1 MHKDYNTSRSNLILP
16 EYGRNIQQLIDI
28 AVKIEDR
35 EKRNR
40 FAQNVISLMG
50 DMYPHLRDVPDFKH
64 KLWDHLAIMSD
75 FKLDIETP
83 YPLPDKETLYEKP
96 EKIAYVQSPMRFKH
110 YGKIIIKMIKYAVEL
125 PEGEEKTAMLT
136 AIANHMKK
144 QYLTWNRETVEDEII
159 LNDLTELS
167 RHRITDTS
175 EIKLSDAK
183 DLVFTPKRQ
192 NVPQTKIK
200 KNKSKSKK
208 SRDYK

>member
-1 MHKDYNTSRSNLILP
+1 MTKDYNTSRSNLILP

-28 AVKIEDR
+28 AVKIEDS

-40 FAQNVISLMG
+40 FVQNVISLMG

-64 KLWDHLAIMSD
+64 KLWDHLAIMSN

-83 YPLPDKETLYEKP
+83 YPQPDKETLYKKP
-96 EKIAYVQSPMRFKH
+96 EKINYVQSQMRFKH
-110 YGKIIIKMIKYAVEL
+110 YGKIILKMIKYAVEL
-125 PEGEEKTAMLT
+125 PEGDEKIGMLT

-144 QYLTWNRETVEDEII
+144 QYLTWNRETVEDDVI
-159 LNDLTELS
+159 LSDLQELS
-167 RHRITDTS
+167 RHLITDTS

-192 NVPQTKIK
+192 NIPQS
-200 KNKSKSKK
+200 KNKKSKNKSKK

>member
-1 MHKDYNTSRSNLILP
+1 MHKDYNTSRSHLILP
-16 EYGRNIQQLIDI
+16 EYGRNIQQLVDI

-40 FAQNVISLMG
+40 FAQNVIALMG

-96 EKIAYVQSPMRFKH
+96 EKVPYVQSQMRYKH
-110 YGKIIIKMIKYAVEL
+110 YGKIIIKMIKHTAEL
-125 PEGEEKTAMLT
+125 PEDDQEKIPMLT

-159 LNDLTELS
+159 LEDMKELS
-167 RHRITDTS
+167 KHRIIDTF

-192 NVPQTKIK
+192 NTPVV
-200 KNKSKSKK
+200 KNKKGKNKPKK
-208 SRDYK
+208 LR